1 MPTTALMI
9 EALSTMRQEPG
20 AESSQQHFWQLME
33 RFQADLVH
41 QALAILGNQADAED
55 VAQDTLCRA
64 YQEMHS
70 LKDPSKLG
78 QWLRAINR
86 CKALDLL
93 RKRKAQREER
103 LGTGAQETLTKEMF
117 PGRGATPAEG
127 QAVNEQAEQI
137 YRAVESLPAQYREV
151 VLLRYMEHLTLEEIA
166 RRLAI
171 PPGTARSRM
180 ARADGLL
187 LQRLKAHARQE
198 SQP

>member
-1 MPTTALMI
+1 MPTTEMMI
-9 EALSTMRQEPG
+9 EALSTMRQQPG
-20 AESSQQHFWQLME
+20 ADSNEQHFWQLME

-64 YQEMHS
+64 YQEMHT
-70 LKDPSKLG
+70 LKDPARLG
-78 QWLRAINR
+78 AWLRAINR

-103 LGTGAQETLTKEMF
+103 LGTGAQEALTKEML
-117 PGRGATPAEG
+117 PNRGATPAEG
-127 QAVNEQAEQI
+127 HAVNDQAEQI
-137 YRAVESLPAQYREV
+137 FRAVESLPAPYREV
-151 VLLRYMEHLTLEEIA
+151 LLLRYMEKLTLEEIA

-187 LQRLKAHARQE
+187 VQRLKIAR
-198 SQP
+198 